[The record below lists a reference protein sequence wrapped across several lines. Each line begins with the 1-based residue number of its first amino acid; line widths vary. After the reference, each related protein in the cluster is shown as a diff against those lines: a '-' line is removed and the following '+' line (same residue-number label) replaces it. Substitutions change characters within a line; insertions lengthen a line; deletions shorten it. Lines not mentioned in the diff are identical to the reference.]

1 MERTNIDL
9 EALLE
14 ILVGKDAEVG
24 FERGRRTYSVEMS
37 KEEVI
42 KIFGEA
48 PPSGTTVG
56 IKAKPVQDGDGQHLA
71 VVRRLHSLPGGKDKP
86 LEE

>member
-1 MERTNIDL
+1 MDL
-9 EALLE
+9 ETLLE
-14 ILVGKDAEVG
+14 ILVGKDAKVS
-24 FERGRRTYSVEMS
+24 FDRGRRIYSVEMTT
-37 KEEVI
+37 EEVI

-56 IKAKPVQDGDGQHLA
+56 LKAKPIQDGDGQHLA
-71 VVRRLHSLPGGKDKP
+71 VVRRLQSLPGGKDKP

>member
-1 MERTNIDL
+1 MDL

-24 FERGRRTYSVEMS
+24 FERGRRTYSVKMT
-37 KEEVI
+37 KDEVI
-42 KIFGEA
+42 KIFGET

-56 IKAKPVQDGDGQHLA
+56 IKAKPIPDGAGQHLA
-71 VVRRLHSLPGGKDKP
+71 VVRRLQSLPGGKDKP
-86 LEE
+86 HEE

>member
-1 MERTNIDL
+1 MERNNLDL

-14 ILVGKDAEVG
+14 ILARKYGEG
-24 FERGRRTYSVEMS
+24 GLERGRTYSIEIT

-42 KIFGEA
+42 KILGEA

-56 IKAKPVQDGDGQHLA
+56 IKVKPSQDGDGQH
-71 VVRRLHSLPGGKDKP
+71 VVRRLQSLPGGKDKP
-86 LEE
+86 HEE